1 MSVTVVGSVAFDALE
16 TPFGKRDRILGGA
29 ATHFSL
35 AASFFT
41 QAHVVGIVGEDFG
54 EDEFDVFRARGIN
67 TAGIQRVPGGSSF
80 FWAGRYDNDMSVAQT
95 LDTQLNVF
103 ADFDPELTAESRD
116 CSILFLANIQ
126 PDLQQRVRK
135 QCHSAHFVGL
145 DSMNYWIESARDSL
159 VMAMRTVDAIIF
171 NDVEVR
177 MLTGEPNLSVAARRI
192 RELGPRVLFIKQG
205 AYGACMYTK
214 EGFFSIPAYPL
225 ETVVDPT
232 GAGDS
237 FAGGLCGYLDSLEG
251 GRPTE
256 SQFRCA
262 AVYGSVLA
270 SFTVEDFGTER
281 LQRLTDREIA
291 DRFEEFREMT
301 VFEAPPVLATLKR

>member
-1 MSVTVVGSVAFDALE
+1 MSVTVVGSVAFDAIE

-54 EDEFDVFRARGIN
+54 EDEFDVFTARGIN
-67 TAGIQRVPGGSSF
+67 TSDIQRLPGGSSF
-80 FWAGRYDNDMSVAQT
+80 FWAGRYDKDMSVAQT

-103 ADFDPELTAESRD
+103 ADFDPELSAEARD

-192 RELGPRVLFIKQG
+192 GELGPRVLFIKQG

-256 SQFRCA
+256 NQLRCA

>member
-1 MSVTVVGSVAFDALE
+1 
-16 TPFGKRDRILGGA
+16 
-29 ATHFSL
+29 
-35 AASFFT
+35 
-41 QAHVVGIVGEDFG
+41 VGEDFG
-54 EDEFDVFRARGIN
+54 DDEFEVFQTRGII
-67 TAGIQRVPGGSSF
+67 TDDIKRVPGGSSF
-80 FWAGRYDNDMSVAQT
+80 FWAGRYDKDMSVAQT

-103 ADFDPELTAESRD
+103 ADFDPALSLEARD

-126 PDLQQRVRK
+126 PDLQQRVRA
-135 QCHSAHFVGL
+135 QCHNARFVGL

-159 VMAMRTVDAIIF
+159 VTAMRSVDAIIF

-177 MLTGEPNLSVAARRI
+177 MLTGEPNLSAAARCI
-192 RELGPRVLFIKQG
+192 RQLGPRVLFIKQG
-205 AYGACMYTK
+205 AYGACMYTR

-232 GAGDS
+232 GAGDA

-251 GRPTE
+251 DRPTE
-256 SQFRCA
+256 NQLRCA

-281 LQRLTDREIA
+281 LQELTEREIA
-291 DRFEEFREMT
+291 ERFEEFRQMT